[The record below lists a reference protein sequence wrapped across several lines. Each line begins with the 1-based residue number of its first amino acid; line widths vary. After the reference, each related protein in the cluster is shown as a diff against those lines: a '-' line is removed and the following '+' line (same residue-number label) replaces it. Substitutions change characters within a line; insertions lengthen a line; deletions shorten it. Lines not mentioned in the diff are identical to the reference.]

1 MIKLRVRLKRP
12 MNWGVW
18 TSYLDIYI
26 FGKKRWSIFMN
37 GHPELIDHDNHLQ
50 ISEKD
55 IIKECSHYKHREDAI
70 CFREGARWYKE
81 ELRNR
86 ISGLKVK
93 IW

>member
-1 MIKLRVRLKRP
+1 MIKLKVRLKRP
-12 MNWGVW
+12 RQWGLW

-26 FGKKRWSIFMN
+26 FGKKIWSVFMS
-37 GHPELIDHDNHLQ
+37 GHPELMDSKAFQIE

-55 IIKECSHYKHREDAI
+55 INKECGHYNHREDAI

-86 ISGLKVK
+86 INDLKNSL
-93 IW
+93 